1 MSYVSD
7 NISVQVYK
15 PGLRL
20 SLPGNRKAKFSNIPE
35 THKRE
40 LVTDTKFDTN
50 MCRTIHTSS
59 LCQVCAH
66 TIGFRIDGVPCK
78 NPGDMEKGCTAEFEE
93 RTDCISS
100 DFCQKCLEKKKKQGE
115 K

>member
-1 MSYVSD
+1 
-7 NISVQVYK
+7 
-15 PGLRL
+15 
-20 SLPGNRKAKFSNIPE
+20 
-35 THKRE
+35 
-40 LVTDTKFDTN
+40 

-93 RTDCISS
+93 RTDYISS
-100 DFCQKCLEKKKKQGE
+100 DFCQKCEEKKKKNQGE